1 MRAASTGSL
10 SNLYAHR
17 ITASSV
23 AIPVRN
29 EEAAIGPCLAALFAQ
44 TEPPD
49 QILLLLNNCTDGTE
63 DVARTMARL
72 CPSILRIVTRKLAPQ
87 QSSAGIARGLAIDLA
102 ASLAGPR
109 GAVLTTDADGRVPPE
124 WVARNLTGLRGGAD
138 VVCGTATIDPD
149 DERALRREIVED
161 DAREA
166 CYTRLLDEIDSVI
179 DPNPDDP
186 WPRHTQHSGA
196 SIAFSVAALRA
207 IGGVPRV
214 AIGEDRALIEAALKH
229 DARIRHDPEI
239 DVVVS
244 GRMVGRA
251 EGGMAATIARRMIKQ
266 DQWADD
272 RLEPVEA
279 AIARS
284 ILRAEARRL
293 WQKRPD
299 RREISE
305 MAHGLAMSEVDAL
318 AAMFR
323 LPRFGAVWQAIERA
337 SPRLE
342 RRPVAMHELAAL
354 ISEATNRLAGYKS
367 AFESEPLGRLPATE
381 PSIDLGELAAA

>member
-1 MRAASTGSL
+1 VRADSTGSL
-10 SNLYAHR
+10 SNLYAHT

-49 QILLLLNNCTDGTE
+49 HILLLLNNCTDGTE
-63 DVARTMARL
+63 DVARAMARSS
-72 CPSILRIVTRKLAPQ
+72 PSVLRIVTRKLPPR

-102 ASLAGPR
+102 AALAGPR
-109 GAVLTTDADGRVPPE
+109 GAVLTTDADGRVPPD
-124 WVARNLTGLRGGAD
+124 WVVRNLAGLRGGAEF
-138 VVCGTATIDPD
+138 VCGTATIDPE
-149 DERALRREIVED
+149 DERALRPELVED
-161 DAREA
+161 DAREV

-207 IGGVPRV
+207 IGGMPRV
-214 AIGEDRALIEAALKH
+214 AIGEDRALIEAALQH
-229 DARIRHDPEI
+229 DARIKHDPKI

-266 DQWADD
+266 DEWADD
-272 RLEPVEA
+272 RLEPIEA

-284 ILRAEARRL
+284 TLRAEARRL
-293 WQKRPD
+293 WRKRPD
-299 RREISE
+299 PLEIME
-305 MAHGLAMSEVDAL
+305 MAHDLAMGQVGAL
-318 AAMFR
+318 AAMFQ
-323 LPRFGAVWQAIERA
+323 LPRFGAAWQAIEQA
-337 SPRLE
+337 SPRL
-342 RRPVAMHELAAL
+342 RRQPVAMHELATL
-354 ISEATNRLAGYKS
+354 IAEARDRLADYRRGAAHS
-367 AFESEPLGRLPATE
+367 SLMV

>member
-1 MRAASTGSL
+1 
-10 SNLYAHR
+10 
-17 ITASSV
+17 V
-23 AIPVRN
+23 AIPVCN

-49 QILLLLNNCTDGTE
+49 HILLLLNNCTDGTE
-63 DVARTMARL
+63 DAARAMARAS
-72 CPSILRIVTRKLAPQ
+72 PSALRIVTRKLPLR
-87 QSSAGIARGLAIDLA
+87 QSSAGIARGLAIGLA
-102 ASLAGPR
+102 ASLAGPG
-109 GAVLTTDADGRVPPE
+109 GAVLTTDADGRVPPD
-124 WVARNLTGLRGGAD
+124 WVARNLAGLRGGAD
-138 VVCGTATIDPD
+138 FVCGMATIDPE
-149 DERALRREIVED
+149 DERALRPELVED

-214 AIGEDRALIEAALKH
+214 AIGEDRALIEAALQH
-229 DARIRHDPEI
+229 DARIRHDPKI

-251 EGGMAATIARRMIKQ
+251 AGGMAATIARRMIRQ
-266 DQWADD
+266 DEWADD
-272 RLEPVEA
+272 RLEPVET

-284 ILRAEARRL
+284 TLRAEVRRL
-293 WQKRPD
+293 WHKRADPQEM
-299 RREISE
+299 RE
-305 MAHGLAMSEVDAL
+305 MALDLAIGESDAL
-318 AAMFR
+318 MAMFE
-323 LPRFGAVWQAIERA
+323 LPRFGATWQAIEQA
-337 SPRLE
+337 SPRLK
-342 RRPVAMHELAAL
+342 RQPVAMHELAAL
-354 ISEATNRLAGYKS
+354 ISGATDRLAGYRRS
-367 AFESEPLGRLPATE
+367 AGHSSLTE

>member
-1 MRAASTGSL
+1 
-10 SNLYAHR
+10 
-17 ITASSV
+17 V

-44 TEPPD
+44 NEPPD
-49 QILLLLNNCTDGTE
+49 HILLLLNNCTDGTE
-63 DVARTMARL
+63 DAARAMARSS
-72 CPSILRIVTRKLAPQ
+72 PSSLRIVTRSLLPW
-87 QSSAGIARGLAIDLA
+87 QSSAGIARALAIDLA

-109 GAVLTTDADGRVPPE
+109 GAVLTTDADGRVPPN
-124 WVARNLTGLRGGAD
+124 WVARNLAGLRGGAD
-138 VVCGTATIDPD
+138 VVCGTATIDPE
-149 DERALRREIVED
+149 DERALRPELVED

-214 AIGEDRALIEAALKH
+214 AIGEDRALIEAAMKH
-229 DARIRHDPEI
+229 DARVRHDPEI
-239 DVVVS
+239 DVIVS

-266 DQWADD
+266 DEWADD

-284 ILRAEARRL
+284 TLRAEARRL
-293 WQKRPD
+293 WRKRPD
-299 RREISE
+299 RQEISE
-305 MAHGLAMSEVDAL
+305 MALDLAMGEVGAL
-318 AAMFR
+318 AAIFR
-323 LPRFGAVWQAIERA
+323 LPRFGAAWQAIEQA
-337 SPRLE
+337 SPRLQ
-342 RRPVAMHELAAL
+342 RQPVAMHELAAL
-354 ISEATNRLAGYKS
+354 ISEATDRLADHRR
-367 AFESEPLGRLPATE
+367 AARLSSLAE
-381 PSIDLGELAAA
+381 RSSDLGELAAA